1 MPPRRSELRESLRCH
16 APQSTTVQ
24 VAAALAQKLSSPVR
38 RGRILLVEDSP
49 ISQTV
54 LSDMLRKLGHHV
66 EVVGT
71 GNDAISR
78 CQAQSFDLV
87 LMDIQMPETDGH
99 EATIQIRAAEKL
111 TGQHQFIVA
120 LTAHA
125 MPRDRIR
132 CQEVGMDGFLVK
144 PITFEALQQAV
155 EAVLDPSR
163 KADHVFFNDY
173 QTVESQGANSLQPSA
188 QELTSETSLTVN
200 STEESLANASTV
212 SVEKNIE
219 SLLDDAPSWPQLVQM
234 FDNNVGL
241 LSEVLSLLNREAP
254 RLQRLYETSLERG
267 NCAEA
272 RRAVHTLKSNARY
285 VGLTKMAEAAERLEQ
300 LARDGQLQLLKDN
313 AAALVEMIDRVVNWT
328 EIVQRSK

>member
-1 MPPRRSELRESLRCH
+1 
-16 APQSTTVQ
+16 
-24 VAAALAQKLSSPVR
+24 
-38 RGRILLVEDSP
+38 
-49 ISQTV
+49 
-54 LSDMLRKLGHHV
+54 
-66 EVVGT
+66 
-71 GNDAISR
+71 
-78 CQAQSFDLV
+78 
-87 LMDIQMPETDGH
+87 
-99 EATIQIRAAEKL
+99 
-111 TGQHQFIVA
+111 
-120 LTAHA
+120 
-125 MPRDRIR
+125 
-132 CQEVGMDGFLVK
+132 MDGFIVK

-163 KADHVFFNDY
+163 KVDHVFFNDY
-173 QTVESQGANSLQPSA
+173 QIVDSQGADSLQPSA
-188 QELTSETSLTVN
+188 QELTSETSLAVN
-200 STEESLANASTV
+200 STEESLAKASTV
-212 SVEKNIE
+212 SVEKNIA
-219 SLLDDAPSWPQLVQM
+219 SLLDDAPTWPQLVQM